1 MFKALGE
8 EEIAIVVDA
17 MEEKRFGANET
28 VIVEGEPGQVL
39 YVLEEGSLDCY
50 KKTKPGVSIIT
61 FIILQ
66 KECNNCT
73 NIPLLV
79 YFSRMSKLILRHI
92 SQEKLLE
99 SLPYFIMHQEQPQSL
114 PRQMSFSGS

>member
-50 KKTKPGVSIIT
+50 KKTKPGVSIPY
-61 FIILQ
+61 IILQ
-66 KECNNCT
+66 KECNNCA
-73 NIPLLV
+73 NIPLSFTLV
-79 YFSRMSKLILRHI
+79 
-92 SQEKLLE
+92 
-99 SLPYFIMHQEQPQSL
+99 
-114 PRQMSFSGS
+114 G

>member
-50 KKTKPGVSIIT
+50 KKTKPGSDEQTYLKTYQPGEAFGELALLYNAPRAASIIAKTNVVLWQLDRST
-61 FIILQ
+61 F
-66 KECNNCT
+66 N
-73 NIPLLV
+73 
-79 YFSRMSKLILRHI
+79 HI
-92 SQEKLLE
+92 VKDAA
-99 SLPYFIMHQEQPQSL
+99 
-114 PRQMSFSGS
+114 